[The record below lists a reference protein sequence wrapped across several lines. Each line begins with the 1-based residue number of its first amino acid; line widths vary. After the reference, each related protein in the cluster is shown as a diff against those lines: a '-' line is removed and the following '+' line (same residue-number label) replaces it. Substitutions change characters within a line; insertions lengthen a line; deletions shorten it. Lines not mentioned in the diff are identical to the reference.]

1 MSQNDNVDIL
11 ASDAAYALI
20 PILEQNLRL
29 AADAG
34 GWPDEIIKELSVK
47 FDEGSLSVA
56 WPENL
61 EQTIQDLEYGS
72 KGNSQPVLRGFI
84 YRADSHIKSV
94 LANQTVDLLMQY
106 EEVF

>member
-84 YRADSHIKSV
+84 YRTDSHIKSV

>member
-1 MSQNDNVDIL
+1 MSQNNNVDIL

-20 PILEQNLRL
+20 PVLEQNLRL

-34 GWPDEIIKELSVK
+34 GWPDDIIKELSVK
-47 FDEGSLSVA
+47 FDEGALSVA

-106 EEVF
+106 KKYF